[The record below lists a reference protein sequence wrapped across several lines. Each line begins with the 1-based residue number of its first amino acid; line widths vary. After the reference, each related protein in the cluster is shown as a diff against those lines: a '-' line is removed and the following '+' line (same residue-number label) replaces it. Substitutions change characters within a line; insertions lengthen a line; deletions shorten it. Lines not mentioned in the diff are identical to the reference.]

1 MKLLSQI
8 NIQRTQGS
16 TVVQLLQGDLSAIPA
31 EHATDILVMSAFPGD
46 YTALPGS
53 LILALE
59 EKGLNVKELAL
70 DKEVDLRKQLNCWL
84 SKPLSP
90 DAQQKFNF
98 KRILCF
104 EPGDKIKE
112 PEEVVG
118 DIFRCINTFAF
129 DEDKNEIIMPII
141 ATGYQKITL
150 QKILPALLQAANFW
164 LKNGLPIKCIKLV
177 VHRPEQVQQA
187 LTIFIEKLITD
198 QQARKAAKEENNP
211 QRGIQP
217 QPAPLP
223 APALISFW
231 NKIKNAF
238 KKETINPQAVNPA
251 PVNPSV
257 INSPAVNPG
266 TDEVKKRYD
275 YFLSY
280 AHVHSK
286 EVQHFV
292 DELKNKN
299 KAVNVFYDKDS
310 IPPGGLWIQQISA
323 AIQQSDKVLVFLS
336 PDYDNSPVCWDEF
349 QCAKLMEYNRKKSI
363 IQTVYL
369 YGYKETEMP
378 PIMGIYSYIDCRE
391 GSTEKLNACIQQLLK

>member
-1 MKLLSQI
+1 MKLLSEI
-8 NIQRTQGS
+8 NIQRAQGS
-16 TVVQLLQGDLSAIPA
+16 TAIQLLQGDLSAIPA

-46 YTALPGS
+46 YSALTGS
-53 LILALE
+53 LIRALHD
-59 EKGLNVKELAL
+59 KGLSVQTLSQHKET
-70 DKEVDLRKQLNCWL
+70 DLRTQLNCWL
-84 SKPLSP
+84 SEPLSIP
-90 DAQQKFNF
+90 DQQKFNF

-104 EPGDKIKE
+104 EPGEKIKE

-129 DEDKNEIIMPII
+129 DEDKNELAMPII
-141 ATGYQKITL
+141 ATGYQKIPM
-150 QKILPALLQAANFW
+150 QKIMPALLEAAFFW

-177 VHRPEQVQQA
+177 VHRPEQAELA
-187 LTIFIEKLITD
+187 LPIFDKFKNEQLD
-198 QQARKAAKEENNP
+198 EQVAKEELP
-211 QRGIQP
+211 PARGIQP
-217 QPAPLP
+217 QPAP
-223 APALISFW
+223 S
-231 NKIKNAF
+231 
-238 KKETINPQAVNPA
+238 
-251 PVNPSV
+251 PVK
-257 INSPAVNPG
+257 PG
-266 TDEVKKRYD
+266 SAEVKKGYD

-299 KAVNVFYDKDS
+299 NSLAVFYDKDS
-310 IPPGGLWIQQISA
+310 IPPGGLWIKQISA
-323 AIQQSDKVLVFLS
+323 AIQQADKVLVFLS

-349 QCAKLMEYNRKKSI
+349 QCAKLMEYNRKKTI